1 MNVCVYGAA
10 NDTIDARYLAEG
22 EQLGRLLAAQGH
34 GLVFGAG
41 ATGMMGAVA
50 SGVRQ
55 GGGSML
61 GIAPKFFD
69 RPGVL
74 YEQCNELIYTDT
86 MRERKQLME
95 DKSDAFVMTPGG
107 IGTFEE
113 FFEILTLR
121 QLGRHEKGIAVL
133 NTKGYYEPL
142 RQMLEQA
149 IEQGFLRPECRELC
163 AFFDDPG
170 QLLDYLEKGPVKVA
184 DPTKLRD
191 VVPVDVK

>member
-50 SGVRQ
+50 RGVRQ

-107 IGTFEE
+107 LGTMEE
-113 FFEILTLR
+113 FFEIITLR
-121 QLGRHEKGIAVL
+121 QLQRHTKPIIIL
-133 NTKGYYEPL
+133 NTLGYYDPL
-142 RQMLEQA
+142 LQLIRHAISEGFARKEDGALFAVAESAEQVA
-149 IEQGFLRPECRELC
+149 EL
-163 AFFDDPG
+163 
-170 QLLDYLEKGPVKVA
+170 LKH
-184 DPTKLRD
+184 
-191 VVPVDVK
+191 